1 MRMWFPL
8 KLKNNTAAGRWL
20 VVAGLITELSV
31 GSLMKKSNIV
41 HQKV

>member
-1 MRMWFPL
+1 MPFPL

-20 VVAGLITELSV
+20 VVAGLIMNVSV
-31 GSLMKKSNIV
+31 DSVMKMNNIV